1 VHSLNYKGDIQVDN
15 KNLKRSICAF
25 SIAVAF
31 STSQA
36 AFAEDGITPI
46 TAVLVHGAF
55 ADGSSWRK
63 VIPELHE
70 AGMNVISV
78 QNPLNSLEDDVANT
92 LRAIDSAEGS
102 VVLVGH
108 SWGGIV
114 ITEAGM
120 HDKVQSLVYISSYA
134 PSVGESLLDIAGHYE
149 TPESFGSLL
158 ADQDG
163 YLRLPETAMQEYF
176 AQDVSH
182 DEVAIM
188 ASVQGRINSAALA
201 EPVSLAAWQYKPSWF
216 VISQEDKIAPVEM
229 QEALATKIEATPIR
243 LPSSHVPMVSF
254 PHDVAA
260 AILSASQLQ

>member
-1 VHSLNYKGDIQVDN
+1 MDQ
-15 KNLKRSICAF
+15 KNLKRSIRALFIAIAF
-25 SIAVAF
+25 S
-31 STSQA
+31 SSHS
-36 AFAEDGITPI
+36 AFADEAPAPI

-55 ADGSSWRK
+55 ADGSSWHK
-63 VIPELHE
+63 VIPELHD
-70 AGMNVISV
+70 AGLNVISV
-78 QNPLNSLEDDVANT
+78 QNPLSSLEDDVATT

-134 PSVGESLLDIAGHYE
+134 PSVGESLLDIAGLYE

-163 YLRLPETAMQEYF
+163 YLRLPQEAMQKYF
-176 AQDVSH
+176 AHDVAQ

-188 ASVQGRINSAALA
+188 ASVQGRINSAALV
-201 EPVSLAAWQYKPSWF
+201 EPVSLAAWQYKPTWF
-216 VISQEDKIAPVEM
+216 VVSEEDQIAPVDM
-229 QEALATKIEATPIR
+229 QEALVEKIEATPIR
-243 LPSSHVPMVSF
+243 IPSSHVPMVSF
-254 PHDVAA
+254 PQDVAA
-260 AILSASQLQ
+260 AILSAAQLQ